1 MPKNDIKAL
10 EEVYAKLECPVIS
23 NNSAHRFTPDV
34 PMVIPEINPAS
45 VTRQETSANDNK
57 TARGERKKKKEKAK
71 DRVVWVYDGRR
82 SGDQAVDNFL
92 KEVDDIWKSTE
103 KLSARLNPGYTLSE
117 TYVETVEGSV
127 YKCVSFVD
135 SRNNR
140 LSTTDLQ
147 KSAIEVS
154 QAAKDLQITAG
165 IAKIDVASAT
175 LGIVNLPLEKMGTYR
190 KLVKLATDALNQ
202 CSDDLKQIQEA
213 KDMELETI
221 QDYIKR
227 AIDVGDRKSNARV
240 MILRLQPGE
249 KAPKAM
255 QRFEYF
261 NF

>member
-1 MPKNDIKAL
+1 M
-10 EEVYAKLECPVIS
+10 E
-23 NNSAHRFTPDV
+23 
-34 PMVIPEINPAS
+34 AS
-45 VTRQETSANDNK
+45 D
-57 TARGERKKKKEKAK
+57 
-71 DRVVWVYDGRR
+71 
-82 SGDQAVDNFL
+82 
-92 KEVDDIWKSTE
+92 
-103 KLSARLNPGYTLSE
+103 
-117 TYVETVEGSV
+117 GSV

-154 QAAKDLQITAG
+154 QSAKDLQITAG

-227 AIDVGDRKSNARV
+227 AIDVGDKKSTAHV

-255 QRFEYF
+255 QRLEYF